1 MTATTA
7 NRMSAEDETELARTI
22 EAGVL
27 AEQLLATGE
36 RPVPAT
42 DTELHLLVEAGQ
54 RASHRLLLSFARLV
68 GKLAVA
74 EAKRS
79 GLGLEE
85 LYQEGFLAMSEA
97 LHRFDHRRAR
107 FSTYATVRVS
117 QHLAEV
123 GAGRLGALAS
133 PPSRAL
139 RLRRA
144 RGVAAALGQ
153 ERQRTVDVAEVALAV
168 GTSRREMARLLGYL
182 APVPVDAVA
191 ETLADPAPVDPDA
204 GVYAEQFGR
213 LVAQLESTRASIVRL
228 RYGLGTGNPLDVSE
242 TAGRLG
248 LSRSTVRRLEGL
260 ALAELR
266 AMLTEPKPAAR
277 RYYREQPVGW
287 PA

>member
-1 MTATTA
+1 
-7 NRMSAEDETELARTI
+7 MSAEDETELARTI

-97 LHRFDHRRAR
+97 LHRFDHRRALR
-107 FSTYATVRVS
+107 PTPPWVS

-123 GAGRLGALAS
+123 GRGVGRVGHSAESCAEAAPSPGASRPRSARSGNGRWMSRRWHWRWARRAGRWPDCSAAWRRS
-133 PPSRAL
+133 QWT
-139 RLRRA
+139 RLRRP
-144 RGVAAALGQ
+144 
-153 ERQRTVDVAEVALAV
+153 
-168 GTSRREMARLLGYL
+168 RRSGAGR
-182 APVPVDAVA
+182 
-191 ETLADPAPVDPDA
+191 PDA

-266 AMLTEPKPAAR
+266 AMLTESKPKPAAR

-287 PA
+287 LA